1 MPEFHIERFLELS
14 GAVQFDDLDLDLCRK
29 IGITDAEERILRY
42 MGDTETHTVLY
53 MRDLLAG
60 HSAAD
65 EEIITFLSVWV
76 YEELHHGRALA
87 KLLAAAGRAGTPDH
101 YTQVTRGASFRETID
116 AVLGHLAASLTPR
129 FIAVHM
135 AWGAI
140 NELTAAAAYQAV
152 ERRTGNPVLSKLL
165 NRIMRQE
172 RKHFSF
178 YYQQA
183 HKRLEG
189 EPRTQALVSFALRNM
204 WRVVGTGVSGEENLA
219 FIAAVHFGDE
229 EGRRPLREAEQKI
242 QGLPG
247 LEWFDLL
254 SKAVAKL
261 AEDYTRAHPEE
272 VAKAR
277 SELGRWSSDTRS
289 LEAVLRDDDEAPQN
303 EPGFIPEA
311 SSASVTANQPAS
323 LA

>member
-1 MPEFHIERFLELS
+1 MAQFNIERFLQLS
-14 GAVQFDDLDLDLCRK
+14 GAVRTDDLDFDLCRRV
-29 IGITDAEERILRY
+29 GLTDGEERILRY
-42 MGDTETHTVLY
+42 MADTETHTVLY

-65 EEIITFLSVWV
+65 PEIISFLSVWV
-76 YEELHHGRALA
+76 YEELYHGRALST
-87 KLLAAAGRAGTPDH
+87 LLRAAGRPEREDH
-101 YTQVTRGASFRETID
+101 YTQVTRAASFRETID
-116 AVLGHLAASLTPR
+116 AILSHAAAGLTPR

-152 ERRTGNPVLSKLL
+152 ERETRNPVLSRLL

-183 HKRLEG
+183 HKRLLD
-189 EPRTQALVSFALRNM
+189 EPKTQALVNFALRRF
-204 WRVVGTGVSGEENLA
+204 WRVVGTGVAGEENLA

-229 EGRRPLREAEQKI
+229 EARRPLHDAEEKI
-242 QGLPG
+242 RALPG
-247 LEWFDLL
+247 LEWFDRL
-254 SKAVAKL
+254 ATEVAKL
-261 AEDYTRAHPEE
+261 AENYTAAHPEE

-277 SELGRWSSDTRS
+277 AELSSAPRFER
-289 LEAVLRDDDEAPQN
+289 EAELDEEDEDHDARP
-303 EPGFIPEA
+303 PGFIPEVA
-311 SSASVTANQPAS
+311 ARDVTANALPPPA
-323 LA
+323 